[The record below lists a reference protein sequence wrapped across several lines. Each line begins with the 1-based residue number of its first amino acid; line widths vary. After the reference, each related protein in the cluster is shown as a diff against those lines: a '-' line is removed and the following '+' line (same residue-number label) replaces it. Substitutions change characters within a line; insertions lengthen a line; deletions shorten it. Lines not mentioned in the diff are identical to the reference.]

1 MGFAIVYDGSNGVKW
16 AERDTN
22 SFPPYK
28 GVLPIVLGW
37 FIAPV
42 LSAAASAFFFVVLR
56 SLVLRRRNA
65 YQLSFWVLPPLVF
78 IVTWINM
85 YFVFTKVLMDSNY
98 SITTMSAH
106 GRRSN

>member
-1 MGFAIVYDGSNGVKW
+1 MGFAFVYDGSNGIKW
-16 AERDTN
+16 AVRDQN

-42 LSAAASAFFFVVLR
+42 LSAAASALFFFLLR
-56 SLVLRRRNA
+56 TIVLRRRNA

-78 IVTWINM
+78 VVTLINM
-85 YFVFTKVLMDSNY
+85 YFVFTKVY
-98 SITTMSAH
+98 
-106 GRRSN
+106 